1 MRKGFHLYWE
11 AWPPRAFLRI
21 CLLLLLRHLLDDIII
36 IINNDHHNHHLL
48 LVPSEGSRE
57 IQSRASWRSEEM
69 AVNGA
74 KHIVAQPN
82 WFVICI
88 LWWWW
93 WCCWWL
99 TFLLVGQLPKRFVV
113 LLRPLCPSPI
123 QGTCSFPSLSQ
134 GFLWNVQFAF
144 WFSFGVSTHGA
155 SSVSFTCT
163 VVFDFVLIKIVSGIW
178 WLDFWC

>member
-1 MRKGFHLYWE
+1 MF
-11 AWPPRAFLRI
+11 
-21 CLLLLLRHLLDDIII
+21 
-36 IINNDHHNHHLL
+36 N
-48 LVPSEGSRE
+48 
-57 IQSRASWRSEEM
+57 
-69 AVNGA
+69 NGA
-74 KHIVAQPN
+74 KNIVAQPN

-93 WCCWWL
+93 CWWWWWWWCWWL

-144 WFSFGVSTHGA
+144 CFHLVSRHMEPAVFLYLHNLIWFCAYKNCVWYLVTGFLMLVWITWIWCLPLKLQYLM
-155 SSVSFTCT
+155 SVFLW
-163 VVFDFVLIKIVSGIW
+163 LISGMQTSG
-178 WLDFWC
+178 LAGSLYP